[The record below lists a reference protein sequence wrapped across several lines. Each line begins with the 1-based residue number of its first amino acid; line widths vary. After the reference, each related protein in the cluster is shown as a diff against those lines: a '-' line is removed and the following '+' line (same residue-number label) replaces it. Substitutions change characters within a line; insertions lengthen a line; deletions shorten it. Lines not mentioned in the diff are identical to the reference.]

1 MSSIIALGI
10 PLEDVVPMVTS
21 NPAQMIGMSERIGAL
36 KPGYAAHVAVLWDDR
51 GRFILRDNEDTKVV
65 AERLL
70 RPAFC
75 LRAGKRS
82 DVDSPILPQVIAA

>member
-1 MSSIIALGI
+1 MSRCCGTI
-10 PLEDVVPMVTS
+10 
-21 NPAQMIGMSERIGAL
+21 
-36 KPGYAAHVAVLWDDR
+36 R

-75 LRAGKRS
+75 LRAGKRF
-82 DVDSPILPQVIAA
+82 DADAPILPQVIAA